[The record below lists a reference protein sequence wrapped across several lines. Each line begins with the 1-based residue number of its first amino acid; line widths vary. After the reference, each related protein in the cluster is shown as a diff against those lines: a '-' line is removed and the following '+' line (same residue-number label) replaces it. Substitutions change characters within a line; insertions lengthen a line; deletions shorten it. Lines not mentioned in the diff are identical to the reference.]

1 MTPIPVKVL
10 PHQSSARKPTVEL
23 VAAIANYA
31 ATPEEL
37 IKSATKLW
45 PHLRVY
51 RGHTHFRL
59 MLVERSEAESVYVE
73 LV

>member
-1 MTPIPVKVL
+1 MRVL
-10 PHQSSARKPTVEL
+10 PNRSNARKPTVEL

-31 ATPEEL
+31 VTPEEL
-37 IKSATKLW
+37 IKSAAKLW

-59 MLVERSEAESVYVE
+59 MLAEHSEGESVYVE
-73 LV
+73 LA

>member
-1 MTPIPVKVL
+1 MKVL
-10 PHQSSARKPTVEL
+10 PDQSSARKPTVEL
-23 VAAIANYA
+23 VASIANYA

-59 MLVERSEAESVYVE
+59 MLAEHSEGESVYVE